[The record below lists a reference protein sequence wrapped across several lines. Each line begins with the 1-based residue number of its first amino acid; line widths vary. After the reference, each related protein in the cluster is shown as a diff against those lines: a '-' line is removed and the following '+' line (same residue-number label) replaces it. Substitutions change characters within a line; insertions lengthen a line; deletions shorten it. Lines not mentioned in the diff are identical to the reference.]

1 MKLVLIGFTLILTMN
16 KMSFV
21 LKYQRTEYGKKIR
34 KQYEHGEVAE
44 RHCNMREY
52 TVRQDSISN
61 TITTVSKDN
70 YILEVL
76 IKE

>member
-1 MKLVLIGFTLILTMN
+1 MN
-16 KMSFV
+16 KSIFV

-34 KQYEHGEVAE
+34 KQYERGDISE
-44 RHCNMREY
+44 RRCNMREY
-52 TVRQDSISN
+52 TIRQDGVSN

-70 YILEVL
+70 YILEIP